1 MYVCNFPT
9 HCITLQVALHS
20 FLTNWASES
29 IVEISCRFT
38 QKMLYLEKCATHLS
52 LRVRVC
58 HTFRIHHSSNGRL
71 LPSCYEHS
79 LSPAYG
85 GERTC
90 QNVSFQEN
98 VLHQQEGVCV
108 ATMKKCSHGSNV
120 SGRKRLIGIFLCFFS
135 LQHRVSVLP
144 LPSIQFFTFQ
154 HEITFPK
161 SSCFSL
167 LVLLK
172 FIWWW

>member
-1 MYVCNFPT
+1 MSK
-9 HCITLQVALHS
+9 QVAVSHKKCCTL
-20 FLTNWASES
+20 
-29 IVEISCRFT
+29 
-38 QKMLYLEKCATHLS
+38 KKCATHLS

-71 LPSCYEHS
+71 LPSCCEQLS

-98 VLHQQEGVCV
+98 VLHQCVCVCVCVCV

-144 LPSIQFFTFQ
+144 LTSIQFFTFQ

-161 SSCFSL
+161 SCF
-167 LVLLK
+167 
-172 FIWWW
+172 FHC